1 MTDGFTMN
9 DNVPPIGQQSG
20 PVSEPPPQLG
30 SAPPQLGSAPPQ
42 LGSAPPL
49 PPQTQQ
55 QALLGAVETHFL
67 AVRSRAVANLNGYM
81 LGQAGVAEQPDVVAE
96 VIKLVET
103 IDHSE
108 GLLNTFKRITSQ

>member
-20 PVSEPPPQLG
+20 PVSEP
-30 SAPPQLGSAPPQ
+30 PPQ

-81 LGQAGVAEQPDVVAE
+81 LGQAGVAEHPDVVAE

>member
-20 PVSEPPPQLG
+20 PVSEP
-30 SAPPQLGSAPPQ
+30 PPQLGSAPPQ

-81 LGQAGVAEQPDVVAE
+81 LGQAGVAEHPDVVAE